1 MDQVGLQN
9 NKASVKVKLQ
19 ASNGFYMN
27 FSFFTESNSIFSVCT
42 HDTTNVLSRVST
54 SVNKTQKL
62 SSFTVVAAVVFNLA
76 AYG

>member
-1 MDQVGLQN
+1 
-9 NKASVKVKLQ
+9 
-19 ASNGFYMN
+19 MN